1 MKLLSSQ
8 NVGIFKIRRNGG
20 HAMST
25 RAKIA
30 IRRKDGSFQGIYCHF
45 DGYLNYAGEILE
57 KFYDTTEKVEKLI
70 SLGNLAK
77 LGFKPADCFAYCRD
91 GGEDLKFWT
100 NEEQFNYTY
109 VEDLHRWMVLYRDS
123 SGTRIEEPLRDALL
137 KRKK

>member
-1 MKLLSSQ
+1 ME
-8 NVGIFKIRRNGG
+8 GMI
-20 HAMST
+20 MST
-25 RAKIA
+25 RSKIA

-45 DGYLNYAGEILE
+45 DGYLNHTGEILD

-109 VEDLHRWMVLYRDS
+109 VEDLHRWMVLYQDS

-137 KRKK
+137 KRKNKELD

>member
-1 MKLLSSQ
+1 
-8 NVGIFKIRRNGG
+8 
-20 HAMST
+20 MST

-45 DGYLNYAGEILE
+45 DGYLNYTGEILE
-57 KFYDTTEKVEKLI
+57 KFYNTTEKVEKLI
-70 SLGNLAK
+70 SLGNLAE
-77 LGFKPADCFAYCRD
+77 LGFKPSDCFAYCRD

-137 KRKK
+137 KRKNKELD

>member
-1 MKLLSSQ
+1 M
-8 NVGIFKIRRNGG
+8 I
-20 HAMST
+20 MST
-25 RAKIA
+25 RSKIA

-45 DGYLNYAGEILE
+45 DGYLNYTGEILD

-109 VEDLHRWMVLYRDS
+109 VEDLHRWMVLYQDS

-137 KRKK
+137 KRKALSQ

>member
-1 MKLLSSQ
+1 
-8 NVGIFKIRRNGG
+8 
-20 HAMST
+20 MST

-45 DGYLNYAGEILE
+45 DGYLNYTGEILE

-77 LGFKPADCFAYCRD
+77 LGFKPDDCFAYCRD

-137 KRKK
+137 KRKNKELD

>member
-1 MKLLSSQ
+1 
-8 NVGIFKIRRNGG
+8 
-20 HAMST
+20 MST
-25 RAKIA
+25 RSKIA
-30 IRRKDGSFQGIYCHF
+30 IRRKGGSFQGIYCHF
-45 DGYLNYAGEILE
+45 DGYLNYTGEILD

-109 VEDLHRWMVLYRDS
+109 VEDLHRWMVLYQDS

-137 KRKK
+137 KRKNKELD

>member
-1 MKLLSSQ
+1 
-8 NVGIFKIRRNGG
+8 
-20 HAMST
+20 MST
-25 RAKIA
+25 RSKIA
-30 IRRKDGSFQGIYCHF
+30 IRRKDGSLQGIYCHF

-57 KFYDTTEKVEKLI
+57 KFYDTTEKVENLI

-137 KRKK
+137 KRKNKELD

>member
-1 MKLLSSQ
+1 
-8 NVGIFKIRRNGG
+8 
-20 HAMST
+20 MST

-45 DGYLNYAGEILE
+45 DGYLNYTGEILE

-109 VEDLHRWMVLYRDS
+109 VEDLHRWMVLYRDL

-137 KRKK
+137 KRKNKELD

>member
-1 MKLLSSQ
+1 M
-8 NVGIFKIRRNGG
+8 I
-20 HAMST
+20 MST
-25 RAKIA
+25 RSKIA

-45 DGYLNYAGEILE
+45 DGYLNNTGEILD

-109 VEDLHRWMVLYRDS
+109 VEDLHRWMVLYQDS

-137 KRKK
+137 KRKNKELD

>member
-1 MKLLSSQ
+1 
-8 NVGIFKIRRNGG
+8 
-20 HAMST
+20 MST
-25 RAKIA
+25 RSKIA

-45 DGYLNYAGEILE
+45 DGYLNNTGEILD

-109 VEDLHRWMVLYRDS
+109 VEDLHRWMVLYQDS

-137 KRKK
+137 KRKNKELD

>member
-1 MKLLSSQ
+1 M
-8 NVGIFKIRRNGG
+8 
-20 HAMST
+20 
-25 RAKIA
+25 
-30 IRRKDGSFQGIYCHF
+30 
-45 DGYLNYAGEILE
+45 NYAGEILE

-137 KRKK
+137 KRKNKELDQ